1 MFPNPVSDIL
11 NIQSDQAFTGIEVL
25 NFLGEKVYSA
35 TNFASKNYNIFM
47 KDYPSGIYMV
57 KISSGDKIVVRKVVK
72 P

>member
-11 NIQSDQAFTGIEVL
+11 NIQSDQAVTGIEVL

-57 KISSGDKIVVRKVVK
+57 KIKSGDRTVVRKVVK
-72 P
+72 N